1 MDKPSVI
8 DTDVLIVG
16 AGIAGLMAAIRAADA
31 GADVLVAEKA
41 HARRGGSG
49 ATGNDHFLCHIP
61 ELHGDISVAIR
72 EVANSQTALCGEG
85 RMIRH
90 HMERAFGIAQEWHE
104 WGINMK
110 PTGQWHCSGHA
121 FPGRPKIWLK
131 YSGHNQKAVLLA
143 QAKKRGARFLN
154 HHPAIELLGGPEGVT
169 GAILLNTSDVE
180 PELVLVRAKAVIM
193 ATGCTT
199 RLYSNEATPG
209 WMFNQA
215 YCPSCAGALAQG
227 WRIGARMINLEIPN
241 RHAGTKYFARCGKAT
256 WAGVYRYPD
265 GRPLGPFVTT
275 PDVMYGDMTSDIWHA
290 SFTDVIHNGSGP
302 AYLDFT
308 GLSEDGFD
316 YMRKGLISEG
326 LTSQLDYM
334 DKKGID
340 PRRHAIEFQQYEPHL
355 FARGFDVDVTGA
367 ASGVPGL
374 YAAGDVIGNFRGGIA
389 GAAVFGSE
397 CGMAA
402 AARARDHAFGEVSP
416 EQPEVRRCVELCET
430 FTSRRTGASWKEA
443 NLALQQIMS
452 GYAPAAP
459 YHVRSE
465 SLLNAGLKY
474 LADLRRTVLSE
485 VATPC
490 SHTLMRALETL
501 DLVDVGEI
509 IMRAALERKESRALH
524 QRSDYTF
531 TNPLLNDKFLQIWRD
546 GSGIHTE
553 WRQKNA

>member
-1 MDKPSVI
+1 MDISSI
-8 DTDVLIVG
+8 LRTDVLIVG
-16 AGIAGLMAAIRAADA
+16 GGIAGLMAAIRAADA
-31 GADVLVAEKA
+31 GAEVLVAEKA
-41 HARRGGSG
+41 HPRRSGSG
-49 ATGNDHFLCHIP
+49 ATGNDHFLCYIP

-104 WGINMK
+104 WGIDMK
-110 PTGQWHCSGHA
+110 PTGTWHCSGHA
-121 FPGRPKIWLK
+121 FPGRPRIWLK

-143 QAKKRGARFLN
+143 QARKRGVRFLN
-154 HHPAIELLGGPEGVT
+154 HHPAVELLRDSDGVC
-169 GAILLNTSDVE
+169 GAVLLNTTGVE
-180 PELVLVRAKAVIM
+180 PELLLVGAGAVVM

-199 RLYSNEATPG
+199 RLYNNEATPG

-227 WRIGARMINLEIPN
+227 WRIGAAMVNLELPN

-265 GRPLGPFVTT
+265 GRPLGPFVTE
-275 PDVMYGDMTSDIWHA
+275 PDVMYGDMTSDIWHS

-308 GLSEDGFD
+308 GLTDEGFE
-316 YMRKGLISEG
+316 YMRKGLVSEG
-326 LTSQLDYM
+326 LTGQLDYM
-334 DKKGID
+334 DRKGID
-340 PRRHAIEFQQYEPHL
+340 PRRHSIEFQQYEPHL

-367 ASGVPGL
+367 TSVPGL

-397 CGMAA
+397 CGAA
-402 AARARDHAFGEVSP
+402 ASRWAAGRTPA
-416 EQPEVRRCVELCET
+416 EVRGDHPAARRCAEVCTAFME
-430 FTSRRTGASWKEA
+430 RRAGATWKEA

-465 SLLNAGLKY
+465 SLLTAGLKY
-474 LADLRRTVLSE
+474 LGDLRQTLLEDVG
-485 VATPC
+485 TPC

-509 IMRAALERKESRALH
+509 VMRAALERRESRALH

-531 TNPLLNDKFLQIWRD
+531 TNPLLSDKFLQIWKAED
-546 GSGIHTE
+546 GIHTQ
-553 WRQKNA
+553 WRRKRA